1 VLRVLQASN
10 RSYDGRASVP
20 EHFWH
25 CDWKNSRPTVNDLPF
40 STLLYRYFFFGWLF
54 KEVGDGDLFE
64 RAAVVRHNRR
74 QAAWLPTYL
83 LRWLW
88 CALAL
93 YGIGGLFDVMLDA
106 PLAGRWCYA
115 ASAMCVSFAVTVVTA
130 WIGLTHKQ
138 ETM

>member
-1 VLRVLQASN
+1 LYRKPEI
-10 RSYDGRASVP
+10 RRGRA
-20 EHFWH
+20 
-25 CDWKNSRPTVNDLPF
+25 VNDLPF

-54 KEVGDGDLFE
+54 KDVGEGNLFE

-88 CALAL
+88 CALVF
-93 YGIGGLFDVMLDA
+93 YGFGGLFDVMLES

-115 ASAMCVSFAVTVVTA
+115 LSAMCVSFAVMVVTA
-130 WIGLTHKQ
+130 WIGLTQKQ
-138 ETM
+138 ESL